1 VKSGFGIEDADDL
14 WDDLKQAIV
23 AARRQLAQAA

>member
-1 VKSGFGIEDADDL
+1 VKSGFSIEDADDL

-23 AARRQLAQAA
+23 AARRELAQAA